1 MLKNRRHFFLF
12 FTEIVFIRPLQTLS
26 SISSPL
32 LIKQMKCSHLHKSQ
46 YIFFYHIKSNIF
58 MNIFIFLF
66 PFELKNLMSI
76 VFKVCAY

>member
-32 LIKQMKCSHLHKSQ
+32 LIQTNEMFALHTQ
-46 YIFFYHIKSNIF
+46 IAILFF
-58 MNIFIFLF
+58 IFI
-66 PFELKNLMSI
+66 I
-76 VFKVCAY
+76 

>member
-46 YIFFYHIKSNIF
+46 YIFFYHLIEYF
-58 MNIFIFLF
+58 YEYFYIFIFL
-66 PFELKNLMSI
+66 
-76 VFKVCAY
+76 